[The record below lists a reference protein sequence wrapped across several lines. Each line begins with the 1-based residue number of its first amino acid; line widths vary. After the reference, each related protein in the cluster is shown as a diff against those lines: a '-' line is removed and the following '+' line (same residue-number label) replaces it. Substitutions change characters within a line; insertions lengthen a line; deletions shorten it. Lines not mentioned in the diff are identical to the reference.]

1 MQNDTFLPSSCSLPS
16 LQREIA
22 AVHWLHKRSVTHCD
36 IKVANLLVDTS
47 LDQEKGRP
55 ILVDFGFA
63 TLHDSKTNF
72 KSKQSWGTP

>member
-1 MQNDTFLPSSCSLPS
+1 
-16 LQREIA
+16 
-22 AVHWLHKRSVTHCD
+22 VTHCD

-47 LDQEKGRP
+47 LDKEKGRP

-63 TLHDSKTNF
+63 TLHDHKTNF